1 MVTMHENRGFEE
13 NIEKNEMVS
22 TKRELMN
29 LSRHNKEETNFNSKK
44 ISSLIH
50 WYCDL
55 EGI

>member
-1 MVTMHENRGFEE
+1 MHENRGFED

-22 TKRELMN
+22 THREFMFMN
-29 LSRHNKEETNFNSKK
+29 LSRNNKEENNFNSKK